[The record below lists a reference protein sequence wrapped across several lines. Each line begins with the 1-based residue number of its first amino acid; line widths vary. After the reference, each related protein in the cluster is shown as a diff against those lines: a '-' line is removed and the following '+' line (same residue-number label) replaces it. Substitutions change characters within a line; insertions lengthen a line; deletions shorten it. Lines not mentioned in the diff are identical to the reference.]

1 MACIL
6 TAHIALSLVYATTI
20 PWWESY
26 DAPYHY
32 SIARYISLNK
42 SYPNSSQSKHYTYI
56 PQFSLYYV
64 LAGIAMSPIQN
75 TDTVE
80 PELNPGG
87 AWRRIYLYDP
97 TANTFPYQGTAAAVF
112 MGRLVS
118 IALGTLAIVCTW
130 FIGRN
135 LFPQRPSIAL
145 TAALLH
151 AFWPLSTFIGSVVTN
166 DIGVALAGSVMLWL
180 ISRLVASYRDARLK
194 RHSPTWVAIGLAI
207 LAGMLSKNSGIA
219 LIGFALPL
227 AILAFIQ
234 TCRRHPKLAA
244 FIIIGLVILGLI
256 IYFFPYG
263 DYAPLLYL
271 RVTAIRDAIFG
282 GGVNNSPSLLSSL
295 PTLISTKLLHP
306 NLLRY
311 VPDFIFGI
319 FGSVSLFMPSTW
331 YQIARVSVLLPVA
344 GLLLAKRRGYAMRP
358 IWLLGNAFFWVCFVA
373 FMPSLLYNDFWQSFQ
388 ARYFLPA
395 WSALML
401 LIVIGLDSLPGRIR
415 RPALLGV
422 IGSICL
428 VSLMTPIVV
437 MHQAYSK
444 PSFVADR
451 FTYSYVPQVPVSLKF
466 AEASSLGQNDSGN
479 VSIELFGVS
488 LAQGRLTI
496 DPARLTHADDAE
508 SLKLRM
514 QGTPMLEL
522 DWRALRKPDGNYR
535 VKIDGI
541 AANGDIIAL
550 LDAIPGYGKF
560 ATPKWNSGDQFRERI
575 ALPTQPLKA
584 IRVQWLNNDTSQPL
598 NSNCPQISYCEMTL
612 PVPK

>member
-32 SIARYISLNK
+32 SIARSISLNK

-64 LAGIAMSPIQN
+64 LAGIAMLPIQN
-75 TDTVE
+75 TDAVE

-97 TANTFPYQGTAAAVF
+97 AANTFPYQGTAAAVF

-118 IALGTLAIVCTW
+118 ITLGTLAIVCTW
-130 FIGRN
+130 LIGRN
-135 LFPQRPSIAL
+135 LFPQRPAIAL

-180 ISRLVASYRDARLK
+180 ISRLVASYRDGRLQ

-234 TCRRHPKLAA
+234 TCRRHQKLAA
-244 FIIIGLVILGLI
+244 FITVGLVILGLV

-271 RVTAIRDAIFG
+271 RVTGIRDAIFG

-319 FGSVSLFMPSTW
+319 FGSVSLFMPTTW

-344 GLLLAKRRGYAMRP
+344 GLLIAKRRGHSMRN

-401 LIVIGLDSLPGRIR
+401 LIVVGLDSLPNRIR
-415 RPALLGV
+415 RPALLVV

-437 MHQAYSK
+437 MRQAYSK

-451 FTYSYVPQVPVSLKF
+451 LTYSYVPQIPLALKF
-466 AEASSLGQNDSGN
+466 AETGLLGATD
-479 VSIELFGVS
+479 SIELFGVS
-488 LAQGRLTI
+488 LAQGRLPI
-496 DPARLTHADDAE
+496 DPARLTYADDAD

-514 QGTPMLEL
+514 QGEPMLEL
-522 DWRALRKPDGNYR
+522 DWRALRQPAGNYR
-535 VKIDGI
+535 IKIDGI
-541 AANGDIIAL
+541 TANGEKVAL

-560 ATPKWNSGDQFRERI
+560 ATTQWASGDQFRERI
-575 ALPTQPLKA
+575 KLPAQPLTT
-584 IRVQWLNNDTSQPL
+584 IQVQWLNNDTSQPL
-598 NSNCPQISYCEMTL
+598 NSNCPQISYCQIIFS
-612 PVPK
+612 VISR